1 MIPDHAGDFTASH
14 PHHVKNDKS
23 KREKRFQRKAFSQDW
38 ETDGTVFLIAFKNNF
53 F

>member
-1 MIPDHAGDFTASH
+1 MRPDHARDFTASH

-23 KREKRFQRKAFSQDW
+23 KTEKQYQRKAFPQDR
-38 ETDGTVFLIAFKNNF
+38 EIDGTVFPMVFKNNF